1 MNKNTVDGATCKELL
16 QVQRD
21 GIPDEKPTSEDFSV
35 VQKKGAREA
44 EVVAI
49 CGHLARL
56 KFFPN
61 NPKEEK

>member
-16 QVQRD
+16 QVQK
-21 GIPDEKPTSEDFSV
+21 E
-35 VQKKGAREA
+35 GAREA

-49 CGHLARL
+49 CGHLKRP